1 MYVLRVQQFSARNN
15 AAVNAVVADASS
27 LGVPT
32 VRARVAVQAFRREDR
47 GGGDAIALRSRGV
60 VLRVCMQS

>member
-1 MYVLRVQQFSARNN
+1 MYVFRVQQFSARNN

-32 VRARVAVQAFRREDR
+32 VRARVAVQAFRS
-47 GGGDAIALRSRGV
+47 GGDAIALRSRGV